1 MNFSKS
7 RVLSTLLLCA
17 LAVAFSGVAE
27 AQVCFTRAAHSHELR
42 AEGLTEVVGEVQLVC
57 REATAADADDPFAAA
72 AVPHKL
78 SIALEMSSNI
88 TNEIDD
94 ERDVTMAGPT
104 DMADDDYIAPY
115 ADPGV
120 RVVVRQLGTDNVFDA
135 TAAVVTAGL
144 GMGKLSADGSTIT
157 WSIYTTADDPDTTE
171 TETRDTTAWTQG
183 ANGFSAVF
191 SMVRVNAY
199 AVGDGEDVMA
209 NVMVGGRQVN
219 TSPLKVA
226 DVTTGLMTPG
236 VAKAGD
242 QCMDG
247 SIANARIT
255 VKEGFASSFKN
266 GDGFVVNFSG
276 VPEGVSI
283 TMPAN
288 IPVMENDEST
298 SIKEDEE
305 TFRLVLEE
313 TNPRTSGVDKDN
325 MVILSN
331 AGSGSVRYNI
341 VMTRRNATA
350 ADQTAGTIAVDGS
363 PVDDVDDAD
372 GTIDMV
378 DVDDLM
384 DDGALEWQHIYPT
397 FKWDKNDVDLGMVM
411 ISAHFHPVSAETGDT
426 FKLGGA
432 MLPRFMNASEDMTII
447 TVRDCMSELFYPF
460 VTSSSGYDTGIVV
473 SNTSAEAGSCSAT
486 FSGMGAPEDSIDLGE
501 IMPGMQSVFLVS
513 SHVTDFSGYLTVNCD
528 TTTASGFAHVVDS
541 SGFTGSQGY
550 IAQ

>member
-27 AQVCFTRAAHSHELR
+27 AQVCFTRASHAHELR
-42 AEGLTEVVGEVQLVC
+42 AEGLTEVAGEVQLVC
-57 REATAADADDPFAAA
+57 RPASDADADDPFAAA

-78 SIALEMSSNI
+78 TIALELSTNI

-94 ERDVTMAGPT
+94 ERQVTMAGDT
-104 DMADDDYIAPY
+104 TADDYDAYT
-115 ADPGV
+115 DPGV
-120 RVVVRQLGTDNVFDA
+120 RVTARPLGGTNNDVFSSTE
-135 TAAVVTAGL
+135 TAIAGGL

-157 WSIYTTADDPDTTE
+157 WSIYTSADDPDTTE
-171 TETRDTTAWTQG
+171 TETRNTDVWLSDGNA
-183 ANGFSAVF
+183 GFSAVF
-191 SMVRVNAY
+191 ARVRVNAY

-219 TSPLKVA
+219 ASPLKVA

-255 VKEGFASSFKN
+255 VKEGFASSFMN
-266 GDGFVVNFSG
+266 GDSFVVNFSG

-288 IPVMENDEST
+288 IAVMEDDEDT

-341 VMTRRNATA
+341 VMTRRNATQ
-350 ADQTAGTIAVDGS
+350 ADIDAGTIAVDGAV
-363 PVDDVDDAD
+363 VDDIVDDD
-372 GTIDMV
+372 NGIDMV

-397 FKWDKNDVDLGMVM
+397 FTWDKNEVDLGMVM

-426 FKLGGA
+426 FKIGGA
-432 MLPRFMNASEDMTII
+432 MLPRFMNASEDMTIV

-486 FSGMGAPEDSIDLGE
+486 FSGMGAPEDSVDLGE